1 MDFMS
6 ETTPPAPA
14 PAPTGGKTPKHHG
27 LLDKHQLA
35 EISKTNI
42 IYGVINSDPAILARI
57 QDEQVITPAFLTA
70 LGADLETTGQ
80 YTGAVAQASV
90 EGKISTTAEDD
101 AKTALLKKI
110 HYIQSKASLKY
121 AGGNRN
127 VLAEYAI
134 GTNLDLNRPTLETA
148 AGNIVNK
155 LKTDTLPKITAQH
168 GTDLQAALA
177 AYKQTKTDQVGE
189 KGDATTLRVKL
200 AAVVDSVAVRRRQLQ
215 HAADG
220 EYPWTDPANA
230 GIRRKL
236 DLPASQPLNA

>member
-1 MDFMS
+1 MS

-35 EISKTNI
+35 EISKTST
-42 IYGVINSDPAILARI
+42 IYGVIHGDPAIFAQI

-70 LGADLETTGQ
+70 LGAGLETTGQ
-80 YTGAVAQASV
+80 YTGDAAQASV
-90 EGKISTTAEDD
+90 EGKLKTTAEDD

-110 HYIQSKASLKY
+110 HYLQSKASLKY
-121 AGGNRN
+121 AGANRN

-155 LKTDTLPKITAQH
+155 L
-168 GTDLQAALA
+168 
-177 AYKQTKTDQVGE
+177 
-189 KGDATTLRVKL
+189 
-200 AAVVDSVAVRRRQLQ
+200 
-215 HAADG
+215 
-220 EYPWTDPANA
+220 
-230 GIRRKL
+230 
-236 DLPASQPLNA
+236 